1 MHDLLLVIDVG
12 NSNTVLG
19 LYEGD
24 VLSMTWRIGTQ
35 PVRTTDEL
43 GVLLLQLLAARNISP
58 DRIGAAICSCVVP
71 PAVHAVR
78 RAARR
83 YFGVTVRFVGQDVG
97 FGIPIRYDHP
107 EEVGADRIVNAVAA
121 YEAGQRASIVVD
133 FGTATTFDIVGAD
146 GGYEGGVI
154 APGLSISL
162 DALHQRA
169 AQLPRVEIRKPESS
183 IARNTVEAMQAGIV
197 YGYVGLVDGIT
208 ARIIADL
215 EVEDAHVIAT
225 GGLAGLIAA
234 DSRYIESVHPNLT
247 LEGLRILNGR
257 LPGDAGDVP
266 R

>member
-1 MHDLLLVIDVG
+1 MRDLLLVIDVG

-19 LYEGD
+19 IYDGHDLT
-24 VLSMTWRIGTQ
+24 MTWRIGTQ

-43 GVLLLQLLAARNISP
+43 GVLLLQLFSAGGIAP
-58 DRIGAAICSCVVP
+58 EQVGAAICACVVP

-78 RAARR
+78 RAGKR
-83 YFGVTVRFVGQDVG
+83 YFGVDVRFVGQDVG

-107 EEVGADRIVNAVAA
+107 EEVGADRIVTAVAA
-121 YEAGQRASIVVD
+121 YERGQRASIVVD
-133 FGTATTFDIVGAD
+133 FGTATTFDIVGSD

-154 APGLSISL
+154 APGLRISS

-169 AQLPRVEIRKPESS
+169 AQLPRVEITKPATSVAS
-183 IARNTVEAMQAGIV
+183 NTVAAMQAGIF

-215 EVEDAHVIAT
+215 GVDEAHVIAT
-225 GGLAGLIAA
+225 GGLAGLIAT

-247 LEGLRILNGR
+247 LEGLRILNAR
-257 LPGDAGDVP
+257 LAG
-266 R
+266 